1 MLAIGV
7 GDLGLVGSGGLP
19 MSEEKGS
26 AGSSSPKLCARCG
39 SRMPP
44 QKRGRPRRWCSRQ
57 CRQSAYEERHG
68 LESWKDKQP
77 RVSDMSDLVEASQ
90 SRGSER
96 ESRRRRAS
104 SASISPRPPTTPSRK
119 MRRRSTSTTPTTPAS
134 SPRRRNGTASC
145 GYGTRTAAHQ
155 IVRPRGRPSRRAVRP
170 RRRRCR

>member
-1 MLAIGV
+1 
-7 GDLGLVGSGGLP
+7 

-26 AGSSSPKLCARCG
+26 AGSSSPRLCARCG

-44 QKRGRPRRWCSRQ
+44 QKRGRPRRWCSQQ

-104 SASISPRPPTTPSRK
+104 SDRHRAH
-119 MRRRSTSTTPTTPAS
+119 TSTDCLTAVTQDLILMAMVVEQVIDITRRYRVIDTFEGRQLAGRVVELVNTVLDDTMRVVSADECPGINPLTPED
-134 SPRRRNGTASC
+134 
-145 GYGTRTAAHQ
+145 
-155 IVRPRGRPSRRAVRP
+155 
-170 RRRRCR
+170 